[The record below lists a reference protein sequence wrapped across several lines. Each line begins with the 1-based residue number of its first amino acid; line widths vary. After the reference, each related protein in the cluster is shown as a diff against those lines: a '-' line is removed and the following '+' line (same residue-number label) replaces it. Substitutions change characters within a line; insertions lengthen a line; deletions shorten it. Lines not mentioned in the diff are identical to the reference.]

1 VYAVIE
7 TGGKQYRV
15 TEGTMLDVERLPAE
29 VGESVEL
36 DRVLLL
42 RDENVQ
48 VGTPFVSGAKVR
60 ATVLAH
66 DKKPKIIVFKYKPKE
81 RYRKKQGHRQ
91 LFTRLRVDE
100 IVR

>member
-1 VYAVIE
+1 
-7 TGGKQYRV
+7 
-15 TEGTMLDVERLPAE
+15 MLDVERLPAE

-42 RDENVQ
+42 RDEDVQ
-48 VGTPFVSGAKVR
+48 VGNPLVSGAKVR
-60 ATVLAH
+60 ATVLAQ

-100 IVR
+100 IIR

>member
-1 VYAVIE
+1 
-7 TGGKQYRV
+7 
-15 TEGTMLDVERLPAE
+15 MLDVERLPAE

-42 RDENVQ
+42 RDEDVQ
-48 VGTPFVSGAKVR
+48 VGNPLVPGAKVR

-100 IVR
+100 IVH

>member
-1 VYAVIE
+1 
-7 TGGKQYRV
+7 
-15 TEGTMLDVERLPAE
+15 MFDVERLPAE

-48 VGTPFVSGAKVR
+48 VGNPFVSGAKVR
-60 ATVLAH
+60 ATVLAQ

-100 IVR
+100 IIR

>member
-1 VYAVIE
+1 MYAVIE

-42 RDENVQ
+42 RDEDVQ
-48 VGTPFVSGAKVR
+48 VGNPLVSGAKVR
-60 ATVLAH
+60 ATVLAQ

-100 IVR
+100 IIR